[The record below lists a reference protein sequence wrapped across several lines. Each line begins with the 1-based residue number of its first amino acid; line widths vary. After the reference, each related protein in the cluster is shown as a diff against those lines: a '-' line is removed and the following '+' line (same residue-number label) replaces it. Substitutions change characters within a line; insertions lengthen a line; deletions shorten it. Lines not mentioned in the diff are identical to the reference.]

1 MLTQWSQQPVRKHF
15 SVAAI
20 RVPGV
25 WLPGLQANFDNAAV
39 QHWQTSGTA
48 TSLSPGSQPLG
59 FGLWAL
65 LQVCLQPVSYVSDS
79 GRYPNLLAWPS
90 GLALS
95 LWTLGWP
102 WLLLLDLFCSSHL
115 VTCECT
121 LPSEVA
127 GPACL
132 AVSLTSRLA
141 ISLQSILPLLWEIL
155 YGPPSRAP
163 EASQGIVT
171 KTYEAFPDCARCL
184 ISSITNWFSSIFQE

>member
-1 MLTQWSQQPVRKHF
+1 MQLSSTDKPQEL
-15 SVAAI
+15 
-20 RVPGV
+20 
-25 WLPGLQANFDNAAV
+25 LPPL
-39 QHWQTSGTA
+39 
-48 TSLSPGSQPLG
+48 LPGSQPLG

-65 LQVCLQPVSYVSDS
+65 LQVCLQPVSYGSDS

-115 VTCECT
+115 VMCECT

-132 AVSLTSRLA
+132 AVSFTSRLA
-141 ISLQSILPLLWEIL
+141 ISLQSILPLLWQIL
-155 YGPPSRAP
+155 YGPPSRTP

-171 KTYEAFPDCARCL
+171 KTYEAFPDCARCPK
-184 ISSITNWFSSIFQE
+184 SSINNCGFLVSSRSKPSRANHSQPLARLAGF